1 MEVIRSVLDHVWA
14 FSIAMDGGTKS
25 SVPYLDVRLRFVL
38 QGKLFNIHLVAL
50 PMYESHTG
58 ENTFLLISKF
68 LDALCEK
75 WKKKLI
81 SVSTDGASNMHGR
94 HQGAVTRLDQV
105 CLDGFYRIWC
115 GAHQLD

>member
-1 MEVIRSVLDHVWA
+1 MLVTKGTTGLGTLGNINIGKVIQTVRYTCAFNMEVIRSVLDHVWA

-68 LDALCEK
+68 LDAL
-75 WKKKLI
+75 
-81 SVSTDGASNMHGR
+81 
-94 HQGAVTRLDQV
+94 
-105 CLDGFYRIWC
+105 
-115 GAHQLD
+115 

>member
-1 MEVIRSVLDHVWA
+1 MLK
-14 FSIAMDGGTKS
+14 FNGGTKS
-25 SVPYLDVRLRFVL
+25 SVPYLNVLWRLVL
-38 QGKLFNIHLVAL
+38 QGKLFNIHLGAL
-50 PMYESHTG
+50 PIYESHTG

-81 SVSTDGASNMHGR
+81 GVSTDGASNMHGR
-94 HQGAVTRLDQV
+94 HQGTVTQLDQV